1 MRFEGKIRKDGRFWL
16 IEVPLLNLMT
26 QGRSRK
32 EAFDMIRDAIE
43 SLVNREGFEVTVY
56 PGRKDVFEVGS
67 SDSVQMVALLLR
79 RQREARGLP
88 LSEVSRRLN
97 QSSPNAYA
105 RYEQGKSVPSVEKLR
120 ELMSAVNPGKSLVVR
135 ESRL

>member
-1 MRFEGKIRKDGRFWL
+1 MRFEGKVRKDGRLWL
-16 IEVPLLNLMT
+16 IEIPLLNVMT

-32 EAFDMIRDAIE
+32 EAFEMIKDAIE

-56 PGRKDVFEVGS
+56 PGRKNMFEVGA
-67 SDSVQMVALLLR
+67 SDTGLMVSLLLR
-79 RQREARGLP
+79 RQREAHGLP

-105 RYEQGKSVPSVEKLR
+105 RYEQGKSVPTVEKLR
-120 ELMSAVNPGKSLVVR
+120 ELMSAVNPGGELVVR

>member
-1 MRFEGKIRKDGRFWL
+1 MRFEGKVRKDGRFWL

-32 EAFDMIRDAIE
+32 EAFEMIRDAIE

-79 RQREARGLP
+79 RQREAHGLP